1 VAVWSAAGA
10 WEGLTTVLWLTEQP
24 ETKRQTV
31 AASAMEAIAAVM
43 VIGAIG
49 GGPARRF
56 GTARVDHSANRDL
69 FSLYGK

>member
-1 VAVWSAAGA
+1 MAVWSAAGA
-10 WEGLTTVLWLTEQP
+10 WEGLTTVVWLTEQP

-43 VIGAIG
+43 AIG
-49 GGPARRF
+49 GGPAPRF

-69 FSLYGK
+69 FSLYSK